1 MRRCTARPTEQGLL
15 ELLRVTPVV
24 CSNNLV
30 RGPAAAYRRNVTSD
44 SYPRPRFP
52 QVSRRQLGVSSSI
65 QTRGKKTKT
74 TVSLADLPQGPLVP
88 PTPTPP
94 APSVS
99 AEDAVAEENEGPAY
113 PTVVLQ
119 ARRNMQ
125 KFENCVLLTRV
136 GGFYELYF
144 QHAEEYGP
152 LLNIKVAQKK
162 TSAGLVP
169 MVNYLQPFPMHH
181 PLFTGPSLDNEKEH
195 YPNYDPFFIRLASP
209 SSS

>member
-1 MRRCTARPTEQGLL
+1 MRRCTARPSEQGLL
-15 ELLRVTPVV
+15 ELLRVTPLV
-24 CSNNLV
+24 CSYNLA
-30 RGPAAAYRRNVTSD
+30 RGPLAVYGRNARSDFYTQPRLFQIGRR
-44 SYPRPRFP
+44 R
-52 QVSRRQLGVSSSI
+52 LGGGGSSSI

-74 TVSLADLPQGPLVP
+74 TVNLADLPQGPLIP
-88 PTPTPP
+88 PTPTP

-99 AEDAVAEENEGPAY
+99 AEAAVAEEDEGPAY

-125 KFENCVLLTRV
+125 KFEKCVLLTRV

-162 TSAGLVP
+162 TSAGPVS
-169 MVNYLQPFPMHH
+169 MVNYP
-181 PLFTGPSLDNEKEH
+181 
-195 YPNYDPFFIRLASP
+195 
-209 SSS
+209 